1 MPMLTN
7 KNTPNTFVELKI
19 NINDKQPNINQD
31 IAGYL
36 PDGYHDEYPL
46 IIKIADN
53 KDILFY

>member
-1 MPMLTN
+1 MLTN
-7 KNTPNTFVELKI
+7 KNTSNTFVELKI

-53 KDILFY
+53 KGILLY